1 MGVRGLTT
9 YITSIGSL
17 WTQTELRNTKLV
29 IDGPG
34 LCNCLYVDNGFDRQC
49 GGQYEEFYNVVLSF
63 FAALDSW
70 DVDSFVVLDGAHD
83 QSDKKLD
90 TFKKRSAQRIQTG
103 DALCRNGK
111 PTDGDTF
118 VLPLLSNLVFVQ
130 ALRDRGVKFAVPDW

>member
-9 YITSIGSL
+9 YINSIGSL

-34 LCNCLYVDNGFDRQC
+34 LCNFLYLDSGFDRQC

-63 FAALDSW
+63 FAALDSRG
-70 DVDSFVVLDGAHD
+70 VDSYVVLDGAHD
-83 QSDKKLD
+83 RSDKKLN
-90 TFKKRSAQRIQTG
+90 TFKERSAQRIQSG
-103 DALCRNGK
+103 DALWNGRS
-111 PTDGDTF
+111 TDGDAF